1 MDAYRDSINNEI
13 AAVAARLVVE
23 EGLEYAAAKRRA
35 VKQLGLNARTALPD
49 NATLDAA
56 VREYIAVF
64 CPETQA
70 VELQALRDVA
80 LLWMGRL
87 SAFRPHLG
95 GAVWH
100 GTATRHS
107 DIYIQLF
114 CDDPKSAELALLDH
128 RVEYHPGTVNGWRG
142 EPVDVTMGHV
152 NVIWQGDANAQALR
166 CLAAATVPTS
176 PLNVSGPETTSI
188 RWLAQEFARRFGKP
202 VEITGEEAPTAWLM
216 NTGEAER
223 LFGYPRIALK
233 QMMGWVAEWVAHEQ
247 RMLGKPTKFE
257 KRDGKY

>member
-87 SAFRPHLG
+87 SALRPHLG

-142 EPVDVTMGHV
+142 EPVQALTLRTRCDALGQWVLVHLMVHDLDDLRGALKPDA
-152 NVIWQGDANAQALR
+152 QGRKPRGDAPALR
-166 CLAAATVPTS
+166 TLMVQTPT
-176 PLNVSGPETTSI
+176 ET
-188 RWLAQEFARRFGKP
+188 QEHLP
-202 VEITGEEAPTAWLM
+202 
-216 NTGEAER
+216 
-223 LFGYPRIALK
+223 
-233 QMMGWVAEWVAHEQ
+233 
-247 RMLGKPTKFE
+247 
-257 KRDGKY
+257 